1 MRRSSLAKFES
12 HLKATGRKTLFG
24 FQFGGCH
31 RETMP
36 ENADAILLRRFVA
49 TCDEGAFAELVRRHL
64 DGVYSAALRRVGG
77 DAQLAED
84 VAQQVFVALAASRAR
99 SLIRARRVC
108 ADGVGVGD
116 VTRNPEVPRCKTFF
130 RR

>member
-1 MRRSSLAKFES
+1 VKRRRSLAEFES
-12 HLKATGRKTLFG
+12 HLNATGQKTLFG

-49 TCDEGAFAELVRRHL
+49 TCDEGAFAELVRRRL

-84 VAQQVFVALAASRAR
+84 VAQQVFVALARKPGAVADTGAARVRGWSGRWRRYAESRSSA
-99 SLIRARRVC
+99 L
-108 ADGVGVGD
+108 
-116 VTRNPEVPRCKTFF
+116 
-130 RR
+130 